1 MSLAIFT
8 SGGDSAGMNPVIK
21 KTVEGTWAKGEDAY
35 LVYDGLEGLI
45 DNKIVKAT
53 HREISGIL
61 HKGGTVLRSSRS
73 KRFFDKKYREKA
85 YNNLKSNNID
95 KLVVCGGDG
104 SFRAL
109 NQFYADFEISFVGI
123 PATIDNDIYGTDYC
137 LGVDTALNVIR
148 EAIDKLR
155 DTASSFRR
163 AFVVEVMGRNCG
175 YLGVVSAITS
185 GAEVCIVPELEYD
198 LDSIRKRLTS
208 EIDNGRTYVL
218 AVVAEGAKA
227 STKVVNWL
235 KNDVGID
242 TRITILGHIQR
253 GGSPSVFDRRIGFEF
268 ANYAVDKL
276 FSERDC
282 HYVTVYNGHSF
293 DFVSIEYV
301 NSGSYQ
307 IPKDLLDMAKNMTK

>member
-1 MSLAIFT
+1 MALAIFT
-8 SGGDSAGMNPVIK
+8 SGGDSAGMNPAIK
-21 KTVEGTWAKGEDAY
+21 KTVEKTWEKGEDVY
-35 LVYDGLEGLI
+35 LIYDGLEGLI
-45 DNKIVKAT
+45 DNRIIKAT
-53 HREISGIL
+53 HKEISGII
-61 HKGGTVLRSSRS
+61 HKGGTILRSSRS
-73 KRFFDKKYREKA
+73 KRFFDLKYREKA

-109 NQFYADFEISFVGI
+109 NQFYADFGINFVGI

-163 AFVVEVMGRNCG
+163 AFVVEVMGRDCG
-175 YLGVVSAITS
+175 YLGVLSAITS
-185 GAEVCIVPELEYD
+185 GAEVCIVPEIEYD
-198 LDSIRKRLTS
+198 LDSIGKRLTS

-218 AVVAEGAKA
+218 AIVAEGSGA

-235 KNDVGID
+235 KNDVGVD

-253 GGSPSVFDRRIGFEF
+253 GGSPTVFDRRMGFEF
-268 ANYAVDKL
+268 ASLAVDKL
-276 FSERDC
+276 FAEKDC
-282 HYVTVYNGHSF
+282 HYVVVHNGEFF
-293 DFVSIEYV
+293 DFVTIEHV
-301 NSGSYQ
+301 NSGKYQ
-307 IPKDLLDMAKNMTK
+307 IPKELLEMAKNMVK